1 MRRAAISSAPKPS
14 SRSAASQRYRRSR
27 TATPKRASSSRT
39 STQAIASVHWSSCRA
54 RPTSSPATRS
64 SRIWRGRS
72 RCRSP
77 LWTRRTS
84 RSSSARPTSATR
96 RRRWA
101 SWSRRLRRRLER
113 TSGCGASS
121 DSSSANRTA
130 KRPTNMPPMA
140 IQTKPKYHRV
150 LLKLSGEALL
160 GGRQYGISPE
170 YTRYVAEEIKKIQA
184 LGVQVAVV
192 IGGGNIMRGAAVA
205 EHGIEEATA
214 HYMGMLAMVIN
225 ALALQSQLE
234 SVGAQVRV
242 QSAITI
248 AEVAEPYI
256 RRRAIHHLEKG
267 YIVIFAAGTGNPF
280 FTSDTA
286 AALRAAE
293 IDADVIRMGKNAV
306 DGVYDADPRRVQGAK
321 KYDDIRYR
329 DLLEKRLGVMDATAA
344 ALAEERD
351 IPIIVFDISQPDAM
365 VRAAKGEQIGT
376 LVHSR

>member
-1 MRRAAISSAPKPS
+1 
-14 SRSAASQRYRRSR
+14 
-27 TATPKRASSSRT
+27 
-39 STQAIASVHWSSCRA
+39 
-54 RPTSSPATRS
+54 
-64 SRIWRGRS
+64 
-72 RCRSP
+72 
-77 LWTRRTS
+77 
-84 RSSSARPTSATR
+84 
-96 RRRWA
+96 
-101 SWSRRLRRRLER
+101 
-113 TSGCGASS
+113 
-121 DSSSANRTA
+121 
-130 KRPTNMPPMA
+130 MPPMA

-170 YTRYVAEEIKKIQA
+170 YTRYVAEEIKKIHA

-234 SVGAQVRV
+234 SLGVPVRV

-267 YIVIFAAGTGNPF
+267 DVVIFAAGTGNPF

-293 IDADVIRMGKNAV
+293 INADVILMGKNAV
-306 DGVYDADPRRVQGAK
+306 DGVYDADPKLVRGAK
-321 KYDDIRYR
+321 KFEELRHR
-329 DLLEKRLGVMDATAA
+329 DLLDKSLGVMDATAA

-351 IPIIVFDISQPDAM
+351 IPIIVFDISAPDAM
-365 VRAAKGEQIGT
+365 VRAAKGEHIGT
-376 LVHSR
+376 LVHTS

>member
-1 MRRAAISSAPKPS
+1 
-14 SRSAASQRYRRSR
+14 
-27 TATPKRASSSRT
+27 
-39 STQAIASVHWSSCRA
+39 
-54 RPTSSPATRS
+54 
-64 SRIWRGRS
+64 
-72 RCRSP
+72 
-77 LWTRRTS
+77 
-84 RSSSARPTSATR
+84 
-96 RRRWA
+96 
-101 SWSRRLRRRLER
+101 
-113 TSGCGASS
+113 
-121 DSSSANRTA
+121 
-130 KRPTNMPPMA
+130 MPPMA

-170 YTRYVAEEIKKIQA
+170 YTRYVAEEIKKIHA

-234 SVGAQVRV
+234 SLGVPVRV

-267 YIVIFAAGTGNPF
+267 HVVIFAAGTGNPF

-293 IDADVIRMGKNAV
+293 INADVILMGKNAV
-306 DGVYDADPRRVQGAK
+306 DGVYDADPKVVRGAK
-321 KYDDIRYR
+321 KFEELRHR
-329 DLLEKRLGVMDATAA
+329 DLLDKSLGVMDATAA

-351 IPIIVFDISQPDAM
+351 IPIIVFDISAPDAM
-365 VRAAKGEQIGT
+365 VRAAKGEHIGT
-376 LVHSR
+376 LVHTS

>member
-1 MRRAAISSAPKPS
+1 
-14 SRSAASQRYRRSR
+14 
-27 TATPKRASSSRT
+27 
-39 STQAIASVHWSSCRA
+39 
-54 RPTSSPATRS
+54 
-64 SRIWRGRS
+64 
-72 RCRSP
+72 
-77 LWTRRTS
+77 
-84 RSSSARPTSATR
+84 
-96 RRRWA
+96 
-101 SWSRRLRRRLER
+101 
-113 TSGCGASS
+113 
-121 DSSSANRTA
+121 
-130 KRPTNMPPMA
+130 MPPMA

-170 YTRYVAEEIKKIQA
+170 YTRYVAEEIKKIHA

-234 SVGAQVRV
+234 SLGVPVRV

-267 YIVIFAAGTGNPF
+267 HVVIFAAGTGNPF

-293 IDADVIRMGKNAV
+293 INADVILMGKNAV
-306 DGVYDADPRRVQGAK
+306 DGVYDADPKLVRGAK
-321 KYDDIRYR
+321 KFEELRHR
-329 DLLEKRLGVMDATAA
+329 DLLDKSLGVMDATAA

-351 IPIIVFDISQPDAM
+351 IPIIVFDISAPDAM
-365 VRAAKGEQIGT
+365 VRAAMGEHVGT
-376 LVHSR
+376 LVHTS

>member
-1 MRRAAISSAPKPS
+1 
-14 SRSAASQRYRRSR
+14 
-27 TATPKRASSSRT
+27 
-39 STQAIASVHWSSCRA
+39 
-54 RPTSSPATRS
+54 
-64 SRIWRGRS
+64 
-72 RCRSP
+72 
-77 LWTRRTS
+77 
-84 RSSSARPTSATR
+84 
-96 RRRWA
+96 
-101 SWSRRLRRRLER
+101 
-113 TSGCGASS
+113 
-121 DSSSANRTA
+121 
-130 KRPTNMPPMA
+130 MA

-234 SVGAQVRV
+234 SLGVPVRV

-267 YIVIFAAGTGNPF
+267 DVVIFAAGTGNPF

-293 IDADVIRMGKNAV
+293 INADVILMGKNAV
-306 DGVYDADPRRVQGAK
+306 DGVYDADPKVVRGAK
-321 KYDDIRYR
+321 KFEELRHR
-329 DLLEKRLGVMDATAA
+329 DLLDKSLGVMDATAA

-351 IPIIVFDISQPDAM
+351 IPIIVFDISAPDAM
-365 VRAAKGEQIGT
+365 VRAAKGEHIGT
-376 LVHSR
+376 LVHTS